1 MNKIRRT
8 KSDIVFDTVNYIL
21 LSLIL
26 LCVMYPMYFMV
37 IASFSDPTAVNN
49 GQAFLLPKGMNLGG
63 YKKILGYSMIW
74 TGYKNSIIYT
84 FVATSIS
91 IIVTMMLAYTLSK
104 KRFAGKRLLLLYVM
118 IPMYFSGGMIP
129 TFLLVQSLGLYN
141 NPAVMIIIGMV
152 STFNVI
158 VARTSIQN
166 TIPEELY
173 EAAWMDGCS
182 HIRFFFEIVMP
193 LSKAIIAVLIL
204 YYGIANWNGYMNA
217 LIYLN
222 SREYQPLQIVLRE
235 ILIQSQ
241 IAADLTAGAED
252 AVKKQ
257 YETELMKYALIIVA
271 TLPVMTAYPFLQKYF
286 TKGIMIGSV
295 KG

>member
-1 MNKIRRT
+1 MNKIKRVRN
-8 KSDIVFDTVNYIL
+8 DIIFDTVNYIL
-21 LSLIL
+21 LGLVL
-26 LCVMYPMYFMV
+26 LCVVYPLYFMV

-49 GQAFLLPKGMNLGG
+49 GQAFLLPKGFNLGG

-84 FVATSIS
+84 ALATSIS
-91 IIVTMMLAYTLSK
+91 IIVTMMLAYTMSRK
-104 KRFAGKRLLLLYVM
+104 NFCGKNLLLLYVM

-129 TFLLVQSLGLYN
+129 TFILVQSIGLYN
-141 NPAVMIIIGMV
+141 NPAIMVILGMV
-152 STFNVI
+152 NTFNVI

-166 TIPEELY
+166 TIPDELY
-173 EAAWMDGCS
+173 EAALLDGCS
-182 HIRFFFEIVMP
+182 HIHFFFKIVMP

-241 IAADLTAGAED
+241 VASDLVASAED

-257 YETELMKYALIIVA
+257 QETEIMKYALIIVA
-271 TLPVMTAYPFLQKYF
+271 TLPLISVYPFLQKYF
-286 TKGIMIGSV
+286 AQGIMVGSV

>member
-1 MNKIRRT
+1 MNKIRKT
-8 KSDIVFDTVNYIL
+8 KKDIAFDTVNYIL
-21 LSLIL
+21 LSMIL
-26 LCVMYPMYFMV
+26 LCVMYPLYFMV

-49 GQAFLLPKGMNLGG
+49 GQAFLLPKGINLGG

-74 TGYKNSIIYT
+74 TGYRNSILYT
-84 FVATSIS
+84 FAATSIS
-91 IIVTMMLAYTLSK
+91 IIVTMMLAYTMSRK
-104 KRFAGKRLLLLYVM
+104 QFFGKRLLLLYVM

-129 TFLLVQSLGLYN
+129 TFLLVQTLGLYN
-141 NPAVMIIIGMV
+141 NPAIMIIIGMV

-158 VARTSIQN
+158 VAKSSIQN

-182 HIRFFFEIVMP
+182 HIRFFFKIVMP

-222 SREYQPLQIVLRE
+222 KREYQPLQIVLRE

-241 IAADLTAGAED
+241 VAGDLVAGAED

-257 YETELMKYALIIVA
+257 QETEMMKYALIIVA
-271 TLPVMTAYPFLQKYF
+271 TLPLMTAYPFLQKYF
-286 TKGIMIGSV
+286 TQGIMVGSV

>member
-1 MNKIRRT
+1 MKKIRRT
-8 KSDIVFDTVNYIL
+8 RQDVIFDTVNYII

-26 LCVMYPMYFMV
+26 LCVLYPLYFIV

-49 GQAFLLPKGMNLGG
+49 GQAFLLPQGFNLGG
-63 YKKILGYSMIW
+63 YKKILGYDMIW
-74 TGYKNSIIYT
+74 TGYRNSIIYT
-84 FVATSIS
+84 VVATVIN
-91 IIVTMMLAYTLSK
+91 IIVTMMLAYTLSRKTFLGK
-104 KRFAGKRLLLLYVM
+104 KLLLFYVM

-152 STFNVI
+152 NTFNVI

-166 TIPEELY
+166 SIPDELY
-173 EAAWMDGCS
+173 EAAMLDGCS
-182 HIRFFFEIVMP
+182 HITFFCKVVMP

-204 YYGIANWNGYMNA
+204 YYGIAHWNGYMDA

-222 SREYQPLQIVLRE
+222 DRKYQPLQIVLRD

-241 IAADLTAGAED
+241 VSSDLVAGAED

-257 YETELMKYALIIVA
+257 EETEIMKYALIIVA
-271 TLPVMTAYPFLQKYF
+271 TLPLMVVYPFLQKYF
-286 TKGIMIGSV
+286 AQGAMVGSV